1 MSGLVAKRELRLDV
15 GEDVDDEPK
24 AATITTKEAIEDL
37 EYFCS
42 SSNVKTVK
50 QSLMLKKKIYKFKSK
65 VSAVLSK
72 ISSILEQEELESLFL
87 FVLQSAEDY
96 LSVDGS
102 SDELKMDVCVE
113 LLKSYCKDDD
123 KLCKSV
129 ILMVQKR
136 VKKITF
142 YRRHRKKLYKV
153 LIFFWKML

>member
-50 QSLMLKKKIYKFKSK
+50 QSLMLKKKIDKFKSK

-102 SDELKMDVCVE
+102 SDELKMDVCV
-113 LLKSYCKDDD
+113 
-123 KLCKSV
+123 
-129 ILMVQKR
+129 
-136 VKKITF
+136 
-142 YRRHRKKLYKV
+142 
-153 LIFFWKML
+153 